1 MLSTTG
7 PQSWSNSDAYQAA
20 TLATIPPS
28 GMVPCMSKVRKGIS
42 RPMPRP
48 SANDAAVPINVT
60 RGKTQG

>member
-1 MLSTTG
+1 MLTTIRRT
-7 PQSWSNSDAYQAA
+7 SWSNSDAYQAA

-28 GMVPCMSKVRKGIS
+28 GVAPCMSKVRKGIS

-48 SANDAAVPINVT
+48 SANDATVPTNAT